1 MKKKQYK
8 ILTLILAIILC
19 CFFSTIAYSAVYS
32 TMNVTG
38 IAYARV
44 VKDVRITDF
53 KINDLS
59 FSATTSYEEFS
70 SNTISSKFNLIE
82 PASSMIF
89 DVEVT
94 NYGSS
99 DVGILNLIGT
109 LPEGLSYE
117 IINYNLE
124 DKICDDTGKCN
135 QMAVKTFQIKFTGT
149 PGEYEITQEL
159 DFRTYHKVTYTG
171 ITNNNYPTKV
181 IDGGNLNI
189 TFTENLK
196 KVTILSD
203 GTEIAQYDQIS
214 SGQTITIE
222 NVSSDIEFKR
232 TPPVAK
238 LVSGKIDEVGSE
250 VCIKDECFYI
260 ISNDGS
266 TVTMLA
272 KYNLY
277 VGYMYNES
285 YETLEL
291 ENPTGKQSS
300 DAIGYRRND
309 DGALL
314 PFIGVVPFSNSADIY
329 TYDES
334 IIKTYV
340 DDYNIYL
347 STYSLIDNARL
358 ITEDEVN
365 LLKDYDW
372 LYTSS
377 FWTESTLRDFIVVV
391 KSSGIIDSGVATD
404 DMSYGVRPVIEMSV
418 DEIHVEPAAKVV
430 SGDYDTVGSEVAIG
444 DEHFYVISS
453 TDDTVTMLAKYNLY
467 VGNECGTALNSCTS
481 YGEEA
486 TGIQDSTMLGWGST
500 SPYRG
505 VIEFSNVSCNYS
517 GSIVEGYVNNYHSYL
532 ITQNITPIETRLI
545 SFDELTTLGCSC
557 HEGFVE
563 ICSCEDSYNWTYTT
577 TYWTG
582 TCVDSSYVWEV
593 NRFGGMSKYDYTF
606 NDQVGVRPVITISK
620 SNF

>member
-32 TMNVTG
+32 TMNITG

-149 PGEYEITQEL
+149 PGEYEVNLEF
-159 DFRTYHKVTYTG
+159 DFRIYHKVTYTN
-171 ITNNNYPTKV
+171 ITNNGYPTEV

-196 KVTILSD
+196 KVSVLSD
-203 GTEIAQYDQIS
+203 GTEVSYYESIS
-214 SGQTITIE
+214 SGQNLII
-222 NVSSDIEFKR
+222 NSVSGDIEFKR
-232 TPPVAK
+232 KKELVAR
-238 LVSGKIDEVGSE
+238 LVSGEIDEVGSE

-260 ISNDGS
+260 ISNDGT

-277 VGYMYNES
+277 VGGK
-285 YETLEL
+285 YEDNVWTAYGDEA
-291 ENPTGKQSS
+291 TGKQDSTMLGFVSS
-300 DAIGYRRND
+300 GQPYKGVTAFSDND
-309 DGALL
+309 
-314 PFIGVVPFSNSADIY
+314 SYY
-329 TYDES
+329 TES
-334 IIKTYV
+334 IVEVYVNNYNTYLTTLGV
-340 DDYNIYL
+340 
-347 STYSLIDNARL
+347 TPMEARL
-358 ITEDEVN
+358 ITIDELISLGCSEDDTSCSNAPSWVYLTSYWTGSRLPSQVWFVYTN
-365 LLKDYDW
+365 KLMSHTIFSYDH
-372 LYTSS
+372 S
-377 FWTESTLRDFIVVV
+377 F
-391 KSSGIIDSGVATD
+391 
-404 DMSYGVRPVIEMSV
+404 GVRPVIEMSI
-418 DEIHVEPAAKVV
+418 DDIKLPAKPVMV

-453 TDDTVTMLAKYNLY
+453 TDDTVTMLAKYNVTLED
-467 VGNECGTALNSCTS
+467 VPKQSVDAGTTVFSS
-481 YGEEA
+481 
-486 TGIQDSTMLGWGST
+486 DSKKGTYYSD
-500 SPYRG
+500 
-505 VIEFSNVSCNYS
+505 YS
-517 GSIVEGYVNNYHSYL
+517 GSIVEGYVNNYELYL
-532 ITQNITPIETRLI
+532 KNIGINPLETRLI
-545 SFDELTTLGCSC
+545 LKEELTNLGCD
-557 HEGFVE
+557 EDLKM
-563 ICSCEDSYNWTYTT
+563 CEDNSFIYSTA
-577 TYWTG
+577 YWTG
-582 TCVDSSYVWEV
+582 SQYDYNDGWQCRYDGQIVDCATVNIWTVWFDGYGNFDSSSFDAED
-593 NRFGGMSKYDYTF
+593 F
-606 NDQVGVRPVITISK
+606 GVRPVITISK

>member
-32 TMNVTG
+32 TMNITG

-44 VKDVRITDF
+44 VKDVRVTDF
-53 KINDLS
+53 KINDSS

-149 PGEYEITQEL
+149 PGEYEVNLEF

-171 ITNNNYPTKV
+171 ITNNGYPTEV

-196 KVTILSD
+196 KVSVLSD
-203 GTEIAQYDQIS
+203 GTEISHYDQIS
-214 SGQTITIE
+214 GGQTITIE
-222 NVSSDIEFKR
+222 NVSSDIEIKKEKEL
-232 TPPVAK
+232 VAK

-309 DGALL
+309 DGIVL
-314 PFIGVVPFSNSADIY
+314 PFIGVVPFSNSEDIY

-347 STYSLIDNARL
+347 STYSLIDNVRL
-358 ITEDEVN
+358 ITEDEVM

-377 FWTESTLRDFIVVV
+377 FWTESTLSKFIVVV
-391 KSSGIIDSGVATD
+391 KSSGTTD
-404 DMSYGVRPVIEMSV
+404 LGLPTDEMSYGVRPVIELSV
-418 DEIHVEPAAKVV
+418 DEIYIPPPPVKVV

-453 TDDTVTMLAKYNLY
+453 TDDTVTMLAKYNVTLED
-467 VGNECGTALNSCTS
+467 VPKQSVDAGTTVFSS
-481 YGEEA
+481 
-486 TGIQDSTMLGWGST
+486 DSKKGTYYSD
-500 SPYRG
+500 
-505 VIEFSNVSCNYS
+505 YS
-517 GSIVEGYVNNYHSYL
+517 GSIVEGYVNNYKNYLSSIGVTANNARL
-532 ITQNITPIETRLI
+532 ITY
-545 SFDELTTLGCSC
+545 DEVSSLGCVF
-557 HEGFVE
+557 EVVQGV
-563 ICSCEDSYNWTYTT
+563 CESKYDWVDLVG
-577 TYWTG
+577 YWTG
-582 TCVDSSYVWEV
+582 SAYSSETIINISIDGLIDETPYSASG
-593 NRFGGMSKYDYTF
+593 R
-606 NDQVGVRPVITISK
+606 GVRPVITISK
-620 SNF
+620 SYF